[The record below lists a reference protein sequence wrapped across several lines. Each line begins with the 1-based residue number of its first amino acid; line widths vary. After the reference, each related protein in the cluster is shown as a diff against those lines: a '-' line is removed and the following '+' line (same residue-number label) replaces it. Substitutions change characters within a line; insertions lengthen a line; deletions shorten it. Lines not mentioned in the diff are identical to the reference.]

1 MAKLKIP
8 RSKTADSEPNE
19 YEIPLLQNTGLGA
32 SEQHADNGEA
42 VKIVVQLNAAPL
54 QDPFSRITVH
64 SKRSVN
70 LDNLSEFSS
79 QGTIGSRSARAADQL
94 ANPAELHSYVMN
106 YLSQVPPQIYMRVC
120 GSHRSPADANST
132 IIDFNFILDLRGFFG
147 LQNDQDW
154 RICSITPHDVRTHR
168 GTVMQEVETTPNDSN
183 PEAGVGAGR
192 SLFEWCEHYCAEV
205 SFRKSFRVTREVSGI
220 DLDAI
225 QTGVTSLLRPQYLG
239 KLDIGFTIVDES
251 VDIYPASSL
260 DQIRVEHRR
269 GELILNT
276 LLWPVLAL
284 WGLCA
289 FVFAVS
295 LVPLVMMFLFDQDR
309 SGVARWAYTYFRNL
323 GIFIG
328 ASAAVILIYLV
339 LYILIAGPFM
349 TKKWNI
355 YTVDWAV
362 SRWDESSGQP
372 VKKYAGL
379 SEAEWIQSHA
389 QFLRRLVEGNFE
401 GDATGFMDSR
411 NVS

>member
-1 MAKLKIP
+1 
-8 RSKTADSEPNE
+8 
-19 YEIPLLQNTGLGA
+19 
-32 SEQHADNGEA
+32 
-42 VKIVVQLNAAPL
+42 
-54 QDPFSRITVH
+54 
-64 SKRSVN
+64 
-70 LDNLSEFSS
+70 
-79 QGTIGSRSARAADQL
+79 
-94 ANPAELHSYVMN
+94 
-106 YLSQVPPQIYMRVC
+106 
-120 GSHRSPADANST
+120 
-132 IIDFNFILDLRGFFG
+132 
-147 LQNDQDW
+147 
-154 RICSITPHDVRTHR
+154 
-168 GTVMQEVETTPNDSN
+168 
-183 PEAGVGAGR
+183 
-192 SLFEWCEHYCAEV
+192 V